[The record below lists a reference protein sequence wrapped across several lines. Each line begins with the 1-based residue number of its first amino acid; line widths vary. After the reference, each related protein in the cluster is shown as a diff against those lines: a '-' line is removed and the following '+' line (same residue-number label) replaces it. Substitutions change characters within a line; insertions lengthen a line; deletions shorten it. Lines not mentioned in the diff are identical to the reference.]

1 MLVRR
6 AQGGDRAAFD
16 RLTKS
21 YRGMVLATAYTRL
34 RDREE
39 AEDLAQDI
47 LLRAWAK
54 LPTLKD
60 PALFAAWLK
69 TIALRTALNRQT
81 RRPPTPVS
89 LDEVAET
96 RACAA
101 REGDPLARCLT
112 LESQRAVYQALSGLP
127 RENRLAIVLHICE
140 GFSCPELAELFAV
153 PLTTIEGRVHRA
165 KAQLRRT
172 LGDEA
177 YHRTSLAREG
187 REASS

>member
-16 RLTKS
+16 RLVRR
-21 YRGMVLATAYTRL
+21 YRGLVLATAHARL
-34 RDREE
+34 RDQQE

-69 TIALRTALNRQT
+69 TIALRTALNRQA
-81 RRPPTPVS
+81 RRPPPALS
-89 LDEVAET
+89 LDELAET

-112 LESQRAVYQALSGLP
+112 LEHQRAVYQALDGLP
-127 RENRLAIVLHICE
+127 RENRLAIVLHFCE

-172 LGDEA
+172 LSEEA
-177 YHRTSLAREG
+177 YSRQRGMSDRK
-187 REASS
+187 

>member
-16 RLTKS
+16 RLTRG
-21 YRGMVLATAYTRL
+21 YRGMVLAVAFARL
-34 RDREE
+34 HDREE

-47 LLRAWAK
+47 LLRAWSK

-60 PALFAAWLK
+60 PALFPAWLK
-69 TIALRTALNRQT
+69 TIALRTALNRAT

-96 RACAA
+96 RAVAA

-112 LESQRAVYQALSGLP
+112 QEHQREMYAALGGLP
-127 RENRLAIVLHICE
+127 PDNRLTLVLHVCE
-140 GFSCPELAELFAV
+140 GLSCPELAALFGV

-165 KAQLRRT
+165 KAQLRRL
-172 LGDEA
+172 LGEEA
-177 YHRTSLAREG
+177 FARHRRAFAEKERS
-187 REASS
+187 

>member
-16 RLTKS
+16 RLTKG
-21 YRGMVLATAYTRL
+21 YRGMVLATAYARL

-47 LLRAWAK
+47 LLRAWTK

-69 TIALRTALNRQT
+69 TIALRTALNRQA
-81 RRPPTPVS
+81 RRPPPALS
-89 LDEVAET
+89 LDELAET

-112 LESQRAVYQALSGLP
+112 QEHQRAVYQALRGLP
-127 RENRLAIVLHICE
+127 RENRLTIVLHVCE
-140 GFSCPELAELFAV
+140 GFTCPELAELFGV

-165 KAQLRRT
+165 KTQLRRV
-172 LGDEA
+172 LGDDI
-177 YHRTSLAREG
+177 YHRTSLPHEG